1 MKLRR
6 TLKKQILTLN
16 ILPLFLMGLMV
27 IVLSL
32 TLIKTSLISEVETS
46 LRSTATAVLSAYD
59 QNAGNYME
67 AANGDIWKGSYN
79 ISKSENI
86 VDGVKERSGM
96 EVTFFY
102 GDRRI
107 MTSAVDSEGLII
119 CWGCLK

>member
-1 MKLRR
+1 MKLRM

-79 ISKSENI
+79 ISKLWMVSKK
-86 VDGVKERSGM
+86 DRAWRLPFSM
-96 EVTFFY
+96 VTEE
-102 GDRRI
+102 
-107 MTSAVDSEGLII
+107 S
-119 CWGCLK
+119 